1 MIGKVE
7 TMNIKEVYYEL
18 TKKDLTLADFKTI
31 VDLKN
36 QCIIEMNQEYLY
48 LCDILIIDIYINE
61 NLFDDALNICIKNIN
76 NIDSIVFKKIYIS
89 FLERAIYILIQKKNY
104 KSAYRYAFM
113 KSKVIDLDNI
123 DEVNRWYLEM
133 AYIYAE
139 LNQKEKALMNLKAIL
154 NNYPND
160 NLKALT
166 LSNMTKLYID
176 QKMVAEAKNTLNEC
190 ISLVYKL
197 NDEEGI
203 TYCEYLNAKLHVLE
217 NNYKLA
223 KQSFQDIFKN
233 LNQLSDDYLSIANEY
248 ISLLIDMDL
257 YDEAYRVSIRY
268 LKSVEKSNDLYIKK
282 DYYKNYLKIFILK
295 NKSVREDLKQLLKA
309 IEVLEHEIE
318 KTDQNLINETS
329 EDDKNL
335 EVLSRIRDLVAKV
348 EKTINITN
356 LALKNE
362 SERECL
368 LEFSKSIEELIDF
381 DEALYVVL
389 TKGDLEIMPAFIN
402 NFNMVKTYNYKKQR
416 LYEREF
422 PFNNL
427 SGTIVEM
434 LISTNHEVALDFN
447 ETPIPV
453 KNLITE
459 KSYAEEGVKTILAIP
474 LNMEKEMFGCAVFF
488 SDETSLIDQENS
500 LNLKIATK
508 LLEAKLVS
516 LFYQENLRAQKAIM
530 QAAVA
535 ELKEGIY
542 FMEPETRKLLLSEEL
557 SGFLQLET
565 NVSKSDY
572 EAYINEDDLKIYANV
587 DKFVEN
593 GEPYYLEYR
602 IRIGEKEVLISDKAR
617 PYISKDG
624 IIKFYIGVI
633 GKLGNEVLLSD
644 EETGIILKE
653 EDFQKHFAELSEK
666 THDLEFRCTFAK
678 FILEDKDLKGSI
690 YERVINY
697 IYGIIK
703 EHFSDKTF
711 LLNDG
716 GFISV
721 LEINDQRVIDRK
733 IKTILGIADKG
744 IIYENTAVHF
754 DLKAAVVRFPRDT
767 YNFQEI
773 EEFLEISLNTPN
785 RYQIFNDDIHKHYLK
800 KKAINACV
808 LEQLK
813 FETLELLYLK
823 LITRDNY
830 PAFEVGYNIP
840 GLNPKEEISEYLDLK
855 IKVPMEKLV
864 LKSLLKAI
872 DVKREG
878 RFYLHIS
885 CATLDL
891 LLKDDFFTKNNI
903 EKYRKIVLCI
913 DDCSPHFEKILSG
926 LSVYEFKINVNY
938 ENLEK
943 INLGTLIKYK
953 LNGTFINNE
962 LEDRSKALAVLAAL
976 DYEILV
982 NVVYSDYYN
991 VVIRTD
997 EIIKAEQ
1004 IR

>member
-1 MIGKVE
+1 
-7 TMNIKEVYYEL
+7 
-18 TKKDLTLADFKTI
+18 
-31 VDLKN
+31 
-36 QCIIEMNQEYLY
+36 
-48 LCDILIIDIYINE
+48 
-61 NLFDDALNICIKNIN
+61 
-76 NIDSIVFKKIYIS
+76 
-89 FLERAIYILIQKKNY
+89 
-104 KSAYRYAFM
+104 
-113 KSKVIDLDNI
+113 
-123 DEVNRWYLEM
+123 
-133 AYIYAE
+133 
-139 LNQKEKALMNLKAIL
+139 
-154 NNYPND
+154 
-160 NLKALT
+160 
-166 LSNMTKLYID
+166 
-176 QKMVAEAKNTLNEC
+176 AKNTLNEC

-282 DYYKNYLKIFILK
+282 DYYKNYLKIFILR

-335 EVLSRIRDLVAKV
+335 EVLSRIRVLVAKV

-389 TKGDLEIMPAFIN
+389 TKGDLEIMPVFIN

-434 LISTNHEVALDFN
+434 LITTNHEVALDFN

-653 EDFQKHFAELSEK
+653 EDFEKHFAELSEK

-744 IIYENTAVHF
+744 
-754 DLKAAVVRFPRDT
+754 
-767 YNFQEI
+767 
-773 EEFLEISLNTPN
+773 
-785 RYQIFNDDIHKHYLK
+785 
-800 KKAINACV
+800 
-808 LEQLK
+808 
-813 FETLELLYLK
+813 
-823 LITRDNY
+823 
-830 PAFEVGYNIP
+830 
-840 GLNPKEEISEYLDLK
+840 
-855 IKVPMEKLV
+855 
-864 LKSLLKAI
+864 
-872 DVKREG
+872 
-878 RFYLHIS
+878 
-885 CATLDL
+885 
-891 LLKDDFFTKNNI
+891 
-903 EKYRKIVLCI
+903 
-913 DDCSPHFEKILSG
+913 
-926 LSVYEFKINVNY
+926 
-938 ENLEK
+938 
-943 INLGTLIKYK
+943 
-953 LNGTFINNE
+953 
-962 LEDRSKALAVLAAL
+962 
-976 DYEILV
+976 
-982 NVVYSDYYN
+982 
-991 VVIRTD
+991 
-997 EIIKAEQ
+997 
-1004 IR
+1004 

>member
-1 MIGKVE
+1 
-7 TMNIKEVYYEL
+7 
-18 TKKDLTLADFKTI
+18 
-31 VDLKN
+31 
-36 QCIIEMNQEYLY
+36 
-48 LCDILIIDIYINE
+48 
-61 NLFDDALNICIKNIN
+61 
-76 NIDSIVFKKIYIS
+76 
-89 FLERAIYILIQKKNY
+89 
-104 KSAYRYAFM
+104 
-113 KSKVIDLDNI
+113 
-123 DEVNRWYLEM
+123 
-133 AYIYAE
+133 
-139 LNQKEKALMNLKAIL
+139 
-154 NNYPND
+154 
-160 NLKALT
+160 
-166 LSNMTKLYID
+166 
-176 QKMVAEAKNTLNEC
+176 
-190 ISLVYKL
+190 
-197 NDEEGI
+197 
-203 TYCEYLNAKLHVLE
+203 
-217 NNYKLA
+217 
-223 KQSFQDIFKN
+223 
-233 LNQLSDDYLSIANEY
+233 
-248 ISLLIDMDL
+248 
-257 YDEAYRVSIRY
+257 
-268 LKSVEKSNDLYIKK
+268 
-282 DYYKNYLKIFILK
+282 
-295 NKSVREDLKQLLKA
+295 
-309 IEVLEHEIE
+309 
-318 KTDQNLINETS
+318 
-329 EDDKNL
+329 
-335 EVLSRIRDLVAKV
+335 
-348 EKTINITN
+348 
-356 LALKNE
+356 
-362 SERECL
+362 
-368 LEFSKSIEELIDF
+368 
-381 DEALYVVL
+381 
-389 TKGDLEIMPAFIN
+389 
-402 NFNMVKTYNYKKQR
+402 
-416 LYEREF
+416 
-422 PFNNL
+422 
-427 SGTIVEM
+427 
-434 LISTNHEVALDFN
+434 
-447 ETPIPV
+447 
-453 KNLITE
+453 
-459 KSYAEEGVKTILAIP
+459 
-474 LNMEKEMFGCAVFF
+474 
-488 SDETSLIDQENS
+488 
-500 LNLKIATK
+500 
-508 LLEAKLVS
+508 
-516 LFYQENLRAQKAIM
+516 
-530 QAAVA
+530 
-535 ELKEGIY
+535 
-542 FMEPETRKLLLSEEL
+542 MEPETRKLLLSEEL

-744 IIYENTAVHF
+744 IIYENTVVHF

-855 IKVPMEKLV
+855 IKVPLEKLV
-864 LKSLLKAI
+864 FKSLLKAI

-962 LEDRSKALAVLAAL
+962 LENRSKALAVLAAL